1 MKYLPRKKVSKKGND
16 LPKEFLRN
24 IEKLF
29 VDQFKQQL
37 KQSEVIGGGQIYPEE
52 IQFCLSI
59 CNLKSLAGASIYVS
73 SDIEKEHIEN
83 PETVTDILKSM
94 VDVVASW
101 MSQTFEKGSGLD
113 ALLKEIQAQGSS
125 WQSFSW
131 EKKTMYI
138 RFDKTNMALE
148 KAADDFL
155 VKQGF
160 DLDELDEEDE
170 N

>member
-1 MKYLPRKKVSKKGND
+1 MKYLPRRKVSKKGSD

-24 IEKLF
+24 VEKLF
-29 VDQFKQQL
+29 TDQFKKKL
-37 KQSEVIGGGQIYPEE
+37 GKSETICGGQLYPEE

-59 CNLKSLAGASIYVS
+59 CNASSLAGASIYVS
-73 SDIEKEHIEN
+73 VDLPDSHFEK

-101 MSQTFEKGSGLD
+101 LSQTLENGDGLE
-113 ALLKEIQAQGSS
+113 LLLAEIQKQGVS
-125 WQSFSW
+125 WQSFVW
-131 EKKTMYI
+131 EKQTMYI
-138 RFDKTNMALE
+138 RFDKSNMALE

-155 VKQGF
+155 LNQGF
-160 DLDELDEEDE
+160 DPEEEDI